1 MKFEEL
7 ITNQS
12 LVDTL
17 TQLGY
22 VKATAIQEKL
32 IPTMLR
38 GTDVLAV
45 APTGSG
51 KTEAFAIPIISAYM
65 ETTAENRKQTLI
77 LSPTRELAIQ
87 TTDRIQKI
95 GKNHHVACISIYGGA
110 TYEKQAMALAQNP
123 AVIVAT
129 PGRLLDLYNQQ
140 IITFDSIQT
149 LIIDEI
155 DQMLELGFLHDVN
168 SIITPIPTSAQRVF
182 VSATVP
188 EAIEKMAKKQLRN
201 MTYIQISEAQK
212 KITEHLLFVDK
223 ADKKDLILFLQTHFG
238 IEQAIVFTR
247 TTHGVDRI
255 VKHLTANGIQTAGLY
270 GDKSQVT
277 RESIVQDFR
286 DKKFNILVATDVA
299 TRGLDI
305 PNLSAVI
312 NYELPETAANYQH
325 RIGRTGRT
333 QAGIAFTFCDGED
346 NAKLITLQTELKKTI
361 PIFDQ
366 HPYPLSWQKMQISS
380 PIAKKGKKLHKRKK

>member
-7 ITNQS
+7 ITNKS
-12 LVDTL
+12 LVETL
-17 TQLGY
+17 TELGY
-22 VKATAIQEKL
+22 VKATAIQQKL
-32 IPTMLR
+32 IPTMLS
-38 GTDVLAV
+38 GTDILAV

-51 KTEAFAIPIISAYM
+51 KTEAFAIPIISAYI
-65 ETTAENRKQTLI
+65 EATAENRKQTLI

-87 TTDRIQKI
+87 TADRIQKL
-95 GKNHHVACISIYGGA
+95 GKKHHVGCISIYGGA
-110 TYEKQAMALAQNP
+110 TYEKQAKALAQNP

-129 PGRLLDLYNQQ
+129 PGRLLDLYNQG
-140 IITFDSIQT
+140 IITFENIQK
-149 LIIDEI
+149 LILDEV

-168 SIITPIPTSAQRVF
+168 TIIAPIPTSAQRVF
-182 VSATVP
+182 VSATLP
-188 EAIEKMAKKQLRN
+188 EAIEKMAKKQLRD
-201 MTYIQISEAQK
+201 MTYIQISETQK
-212 KITEHLLFVDK
+212 KITEYLLFVDK

-255 VKHLTANGIQTAGLY
+255 VKHLTANGLPTEGLY
-270 GDKSQVT
+270 GDKTQAT

-286 DKKFNILVATDVA
+286 DKKFSILVATDVA
-299 TRGLDI
+299 TRGIDI

-333 QAGIAFTFCDGED
+333 QEGIAFTFCDGED
-346 NAKLITLQTELKKTI
+346 NLKLISLQTELKKTI
-361 PIFDQ
+361 PIFDK
-366 HPYPLSWQKMQISS
+366 HPYPLSWQKMQTSS
-380 PIAKKGKKLHKRKK
+380 PVVKKGKKQGKRKK